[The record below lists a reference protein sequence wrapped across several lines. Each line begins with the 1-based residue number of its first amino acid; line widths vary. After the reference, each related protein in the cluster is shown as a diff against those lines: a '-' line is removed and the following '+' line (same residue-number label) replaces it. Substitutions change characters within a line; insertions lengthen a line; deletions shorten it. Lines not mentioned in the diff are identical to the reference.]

1 MNITAP
7 DCQGAA
13 LVSQEQQRE
22 EMANFSF
29 RSVVR
34 SKLNL
39 SYFPQH
45 AGKYTTNCINI
56 TVLPGGGA
64 IVLSFYTDTGYP
76 KGWRQIPGCGE
87 GELIEG
93 LDHRHLAK
101 IHKRLNSWKSH
112 YHVSVK
118 PEHCD
123 AFLHRVLAI
132 IAISPDDQS
141 HLKRAT
147 QYLRDNPHEPGLA
160 FKDGS
165 YAENGGARSMYDP
178 QRNLTHI
185 NGPLKLIELNAL
197 PDQDET

>member
-1 MNITAP
+1 MNVPAP
-7 DCQGAA
+7 GCHGAA
-13 LVSQEQQRE
+13 LVTQEQQRE
-22 EMANFSF
+22 EIANFSF

-45 AGKYTTNCINI
+45 TGKYTTNCINI
-56 TVLPGGGA
+56 TVLPYGDA
-64 IVLSFYTDTGYP
+64 IVLSFYADTGYP
-76 KGWRQIPGCGE
+76 EGWQQIPGCGE
-87 GELIEG
+87 GELVEG
-93 LDHRHLAK
+93 HDHRHLAK
-101 IHKRLNSWKSH
+101 THKRRNSWDFH

-123 AFLHRVLAI
+123 AFLHRALDI
-132 IAISPDDQS
+132 IALSPDDQS

-147 QYLRDNPHEPGLA
+147 QYLRDNPHEPGLV

-165 YAENGGARSMYDP
+165 YAENGGARSIYDP

-185 NGPLKLIELNAL
+185 NGPLKLIEFNAL
-197 PDQDET
+197 PGQDET